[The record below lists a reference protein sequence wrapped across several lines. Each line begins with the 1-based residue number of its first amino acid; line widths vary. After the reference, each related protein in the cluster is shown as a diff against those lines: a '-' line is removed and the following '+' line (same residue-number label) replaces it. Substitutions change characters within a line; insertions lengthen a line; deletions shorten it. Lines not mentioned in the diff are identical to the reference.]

1 MYIYST
7 KSVHLT
13 GMNAWLSLVDFVLT
27 SVNAEFT
34 GVSMEIA
41 TRGLSVII
49 RAWAQVVI
57 PNCRELLKEN
67 GEISIE
73 KKNSKHLIGETRG
86 EKRGE
91 KKATKFIQYG

>member
-1 MYIYST
+1 MYIYSA

-13 GMNAWLSLVDFVLT
+13 GMNVWLSLVDFVLT

-34 GVSMEIA
+34 GVCMEIA

-49 RAWAQVVI
+49 RAWARVVT
-57 PNCRELLKEN
+57 PNYRELLKEN

-73 KKNSKHLIGETRG
+73 KKNSKHLSGETRG

-91 KKATKFIQYG
+91 KKATKSIQYG